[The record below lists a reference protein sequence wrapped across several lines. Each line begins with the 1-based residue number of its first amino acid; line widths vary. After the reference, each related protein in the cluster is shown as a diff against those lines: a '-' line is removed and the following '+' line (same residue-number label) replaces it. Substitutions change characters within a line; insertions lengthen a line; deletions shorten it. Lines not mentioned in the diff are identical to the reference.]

1 MRRSAKL
8 RGGVINT
15 LFKEKSAVFTRTRF
29 SHTYVFRVF
38 VIFAESRREEEKD
51 KRVRCTH
58 RRVKK

>member
-1 MRRSAKL
+1 MRNVRYE
-8 RGGVINT
+8 V
-15 LFKEKSAVFTRTRF
+15 FK
-29 SHTYVFRVF
+29 YLWFRVF